1 MTKPLLAILLLTTTL
16 SASAE
21 DLKPW
26 RCVTDRT
33 VGVDVS
39 DDFRP
44 TNFIDK
50 PEFRI
55 VPASTLL
62 AKVKAKGD
70 EFAVSHLREDI
81 ARQDKDAVAFIRRV
95 EDSPDNVFLWMPC
108 AVSIYGADPSLTNPS
123 VTDSPYNYYECKY
136 VIGGLELF
144 FQTTTRRFYTIG
156 GTDWIYGDEGS
167 MGGEAGDAAFGFG
180 TCTPYYD

>member
-39 DDFRP
+39 DDLRP

-62 AKVKAKGD
+62 ARFKDNERAIRN
-70 EFAVSHLREDI
+70 FREKI
-81 ARQDKDAVAFIRRV
+81 ARQDRDTVAFIRPV
-95 EDSPDNVFLWMPC
+95 EHSPDNWAIWMPC
-108 AVSIYGADPSLTNPS
+108 SVSIHGAYPSFKNPS
-123 VTDSPYNYYECKY
+123 VTDPPYNYYECKY
-136 VIGGLELF
+136 VLGGHDLF
-144 FQTTTRRFYTIG
+144 FHTTTGRFYTIS
-156 GTDWIYGDEGS
+156 GTDWIYGDKGN
-167 MGGEAGDAAFGFG
+167 MGGGAGDASFGFG